1 MLASGCPRCGGAV
14 ALHEGRPHVTATGGV
29 ELWHSECWQRR
40 DEPRHDEPC
49 HELTEDLGT
58 RPVPARS
65 RRHYG
70 LVIGGGVLA
79 LATTALAMT
88 WSDARPS
95 AGAIASVEL
104 RPIEIVEPIAVGG
117 AVSEHESV
125 PPEPTL
131 EELHAIPDLEGT
143 PLDHVFTSLAGWTH
157 PVVGSAELL
166 PERHSRRFGS
176 TRVGIERDE
185 CGDGH
190 CGVDLDG
197 PRGRPIV
204 SVADGIVV
212 RVERREH
219 GADGRSGR
227 YVRVQHD
234 DGTLT
239 AYMHL
244 DDVAELGVG
253 DQVRAGQY
261 LGTLGASGI
270 LFSAP
275 HLHFSLEVP
284 LDPDQRGDVRATRY
298 VDPAPF
304 LVRAKVVEAADRR
317 RATRPA
323 L

>member
-1 MLASGCPRCGGAV
+1 M
-14 ALHEGRPHVTATGGV
+14 TAAGGV
-29 ELWHSECWQRR
+29 ELWHSACWLRR
-40 DEPRHDEPC
+40 DEPPTEAAPPAIVVHDAPVRA
-49 HELTEDLGT
+49 
-58 RPVPARS
+58 RP
-65 RRHYG
+65 RRRGWIG
-70 LVIGGGVLA
+70 LAGGAAA
-79 LATTALAMT
+79 LATAALAMG
-88 WSDARPS
+88 WADARPT
-95 AGAIASVEL
+95 AGAIASIEL
-104 RPIEIVEPIAVGG
+104 RTVETVEIGG
-117 AVSEHESV
+117 AVSNHEIV

-131 EELHAIPDLEGT
+131 EELHAIPELEGT

-157 PVVGSAELL
+157 PVVNSPELL
-166 PERHSRRFGS
+166 PERRSRRFGS
-176 TRVGIERDE
+176 TRVGIEREE

-239 AYMHL
+239 SYMHL
-244 DDVAELGVG
+244 DDVAEELGVG
-253 DQVRAGQY
+253 DQVHAGQY

-270 LFSAP
+270 FFSAP

-298 VDPAPF
+298 IDPAPF
-304 LVRAKVVEAADRR
+304 LVRATIVEAADRR
-317 RATRPA
+317 RATKPA